1 MSEDVVGPAEMADED
16 CGSGRWEQ
24 NSPTKNN
31 RVNGKRS
38 KCLPL
43 SFIFTYYIVQVF

>member
-1 MSEDVVGPAEMADED
+1 MLGRAEMVDED

-24 NSPTKNN
+24 NSPTKND

-38 KCLPL
+38 ECLPL
-43 SFIFTYYIVQVF
+43 SFIFTYYIVEVF